1 MRSTSSLVT
10 GLCLVLAACG
20 GSSSSEVPTQTT
32 PTLSIA
38 VPSGTMVSG
47 TTMQAGAT
55 LGGSP
60 ASGVSWKSSD
70 PMMVAV
76 DANGMLTAALQGIVT
91 ITATSGTNTA
101 TAQVKVTPGAP
112 ATIRIYA
119 GDNQTAV
126 AGGTVQEPL
135 CTTVHDA
142 AGNMIVGA
150 MVTYTVA
157 TGGGLMAA
165 PTSPATDGAGIAISG
180 PWTLGSTV
188 GEQRVTASLGS
199 LTPVTFKATA
209 R

>member
-1 MRSTSSLVT
+1 
-10 GLCLVLAACG
+10 
-20 GSSSSEVPTQTT
+20 
-32 PTLSIA
+32 
-38 VPSGTMVSG
+38 MVSG
-47 TTMQAGAT
+47 TAMQAGAT
-55 LGGSP
+55 LSGSP
-60 ASGVSWKSSD
+60 ASGVTWKSSD
-70 PMMVAV
+70 PAMVAV
-76 DANGMLTAALQGIVT
+76 DANGMLTAALQGTVT

-112 ATIRIYA
+112 ATVRIYA

-126 AGGTVQEPL
+126 AGGTVKEPL

-157 TGGGLMAA
+157 TGAGQMTA
-165 PTSPATDGAGIAISG
+165 PTSPATDAAGIAISG
-180 PWTLGSTV
+180 QWTLGSTV